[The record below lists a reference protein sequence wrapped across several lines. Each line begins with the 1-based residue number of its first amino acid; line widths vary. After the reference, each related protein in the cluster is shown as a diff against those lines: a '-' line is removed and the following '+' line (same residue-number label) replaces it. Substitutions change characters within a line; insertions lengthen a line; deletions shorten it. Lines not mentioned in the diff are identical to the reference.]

1 MQTPNPYLSHHLPIA
16 IFLAIGYNNH
26 TTPDTRMRRRPFRMK
41 GAFFMTDMA
50 QPRLFPRTAV
60 FLFDRG
66 EHIMD
71 EKMLRLIE
79 TLEKERSLSIDEY
92 EYLIGRRTE
101 ESTELL
107 RAKAESVRKQAYG
120 NAVYVRGLIEIS
132 SFCKNDCLYCGLRRS
147 NKCAERYRLSKEEIL
162 ECCREGHALGLRTFV
177 LQGGEDMYF
186 SDEVVEEIVREIKR
200 RHPDCAVTL
209 SLGERSRESYQRL
222 HDAGADRYLLR
233 HETADKAHYSL
244 LHPKEMSFENRM
256 ECLHAL
262 HSIGYQTGCGI
273 MVSSPGQTVRNL
285 AQDMKFIETFGPE
298 MCGVGPFIPHHATP
312 FKDEPSGTVELTCF
326 LLSVIRLIHPSV
338 LLPATTALGSID
350 PVGREKGILSGA
362 NVVMPNLSPASVRKK
377 YELYNNKLSSG
388 AEAAENLRDLER
400 RMEKIGYRVE
410 YSRGDCKR

>member
-1 MQTPNPYLSHHLPIA
+1 
-16 IFLAIGYNNH
+16 
-26 TTPDTRMRRRPFRMK
+26 
-41 GAFFMTDMA
+41 
-50 QPRLFPRTAV
+50 
-60 FLFDRG
+60 
-66 EHIMD
+66 MD
-71 EKMLRLIE
+71 ERMLRLIE

-107 RAKAESVRKQAYG
+107 RAKAESVRKQTYG

-186 SDEVVEEIVREIKR
+186 SDEAVEEIVREIKR

-209 SLGERSRESYQRL
+209 SLGERGRESYQRL

-273 MVSSPGQTVRNL
+273 MVGSPGQSAATL
-285 AQDMKFIETFGPE
+285 AKDMVFMQEFQPQ
-298 MCGVGPFIPHHATP
+298 MVGVGPFLPHTDTP
-312 FKDEPSGTVELTCF
+312 FRDEQPGSVELTLFILALCRIM
-326 LLSVIRLIHPSV
+326 LPRVLMPS
-338 LLPATTALGSID
+338 TTALGTAGED
-350 PVGREKGILSGA
+350 GRMQGILAGC
-362 NVVMPNLSPASVRKK
+362 NVIMPNLSPLEVRKK
-377 YELYNNKLSSG
+377 YMLYDNKAGTDLT
-388 AEAAENLRDLER
+388 AEQGIALLRR
-400 RMEKIGYRVE
+400 QMESIGYEVVVG
-410 YSRGDCKR
+410 RGDYGKEKES